1 MVTPRPLTFKQE
13 HSLDKRKAEAARIK
27 EKYPDRIP
35 VIVEKAERSD
45 IPDID
50 KKKYLVPSDL
60 TVGQFVY
67 VIRKRI
73 KLSPE
78 KAIFIFVKN
87 VLPPTAAL
95 MSSIYED
102 HKDEDGFLYITYS
115 GENTFGGSVKEL
127 AAPQVEQQQQHMQ
140 R

>member
-1 MVTPRPLTFKQE
+1 
-13 HSLDKRKAEAARIK
+13 
-27 EKYPDRIP
+27 
-35 VIVEKAERSD
+35 VIVERADKTD

-50 KKKYLVPSDL
+50 KKKYLVPADL

-87 VLPPTAAL
+87 VLPPTGGCRGGGGAGA
-95 MSSIYED
+95 SSSCF
-102 HKDEDGFLYITYS
+102 HL
-115 GENTFGGSVKEL
+115 V
-127 AAPQVEQQQQHMQ
+127 PC
-140 R
+140 